1 MTTLLTRCLDAIHEY
16 GETRLFSSIAL
27 SIALKH
33 NLLKKTAHL
42 DTTTLSV
49 YGDYDF
55 EDATPNDNTT
65 TNNNDRLA
73 LEKTAL
79 SIHAMYG
86 HAKNN
91 RFDIKQMTLLL
102 ATTS

>member
-1 MTTLLTRCLDAIHEY
+1 MTILLTRCLDAIHEY
-16 GETRLFSSIAL
+16 VKTRLFSQIAL

-55 EDATPNDNTT
+55 VKM
-65 TNNNDRLA
+65 LH
-73 LEKTAL
+73 LMIIL
-79 SIHAMYG
+79 QLI
-86 HAKNN
+86 
-91 RFDIKQMTLLL
+91 IMTD
-102 ATTS
+102 